1 MSRTNIPILSESSR
15 LSLEHAFET
24 SSNASYRKRCQMILL
39 KAQGRTSKDVGAI
52 VGSSDVTV
60 NSWLQ
65 RYKSEGL
72 LGLQIKSGR
81 GRPPLI
87 HDQLDKEEVL
97 SLVKKHRQRVSLAR
111 SEWEASS
118 GKSVSERTFRR
129 FLKSVVDDINA

>member
-1 MSRTNIPILSESSR
+1 MSRTNTPILSESAL
-15 LSLEHAFET
+15 LSLQHAFET

-39 KAQGRTSKDVGAI
+39 KAQGRTSQDVGAI

-60 NSWLQ
+60 NSWLK
-65 RYKSEGL
+65 RYKLEGL
-72 LGLQIKSGR
+72 SGLKIKSGR
-81 GRPPLI
+81 GRPALI
-87 HDQLDKEEVL
+87 QEPLDKEEVL
-97 SLVKKHRQRVSLAR
+97 KLVKKHRQRVHLAR

>member
-1 MSRTNIPILSESSR
+1 MSRTNTPILSESAL
-15 LSLEHAFET
+15 LSLQDAFET

-60 NSWLQ
+60 NSWLK
-65 RYKSEGL
+65 RYKLEGL
-72 LGLQIKSGR
+72 SGLQIKSGR
-81 GRPPLI
+81 GRPALI
-87 HDQLDKEEVL
+87 DEQLDKEEIL
-97 SLVKKHRQRVSLAR
+97 KLVKKHRQRVGLAR

-129 FLKSVVDDINA
+129 FLKSLVDDINA